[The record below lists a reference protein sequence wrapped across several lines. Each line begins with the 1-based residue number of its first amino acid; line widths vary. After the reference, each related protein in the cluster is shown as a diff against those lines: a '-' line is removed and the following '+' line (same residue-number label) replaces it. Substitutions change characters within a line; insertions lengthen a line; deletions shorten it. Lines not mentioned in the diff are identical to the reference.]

1 MLTGQRSN
9 PNRRDVLKTAG
20 VMTASIMAGALGW
33 PVRAAETNAPRRKVL
48 FFTKSS
54 GFQHTVI
61 KRDKGDELSYAEQIL
76 VDLGKQHGY
85 DITATKDGRY
95 FTPERLAEFDAAVFY
110 TTGDLTT
117 PGLDRQPPM
126 PKDGPETLIKWVES
140 GRGFLGLHSAD
151 DTFLTPVDASLRDN
165 GPIHPYIKMIGGEF
179 NKHGKQQNARV
190 LAKEGSFGPI
200 QGLKDFELFEEW
212 YKVKNLSPDL
222 HVILVQDTASMPAEE
237 YKQLKPYPQ
246 TWARTQ
252 GKGRIFYTSLA
263 HREETWKMP
272 LFENILLG
280 ALAWT
285 TGNADA
291 DVTPNLLKV
300 NPEAAVYLRKE

>member
-1 MLTGQRSN
+1 MPREQAAGQ
-9 PNRRDVLKTAG
+9 NRRDVLKLAG
-20 VMTASIMAGALGW
+20 VMTASLMAGAFPWAL
-33 PVRAAETNAPRRKVL
+33 RAAEANAPRRKVL

-54 GFQHTVI
+54 GYQHAVI
-61 KRDKGDELSYAEQIL
+61 KRNKPDELSYAEQCL
-76 VDLGKQHGY
+76 VDLGKRHGY
-85 DITATKDGRY
+85 DVTATKDGGY
-95 FTPERLAEFDAAVFY
+95 FTPERLAAFDAAVFY

-117 PGLDRQPPM
+117 PGLDHQPPM
-126 PKDGPETLIKWVES
+126 PKDGPETLIKWIES
-140 GRGFLGLHSAD
+140 GKGFLGLHSAD
-151 DTFLTPVDASLRDN
+151 DTFLTPVDENLHDI
-165 GPIHPYIKMIGGEF
+165 GPIHPYIKMLGGEF
-179 NKHGKQQNARV
+179 NKHGKQQNARI
-190 LAKEGSFGPI
+190 LAKETSFGPI

-222 HVILVQDTASMPAEE
+222 HVILVQDTQSMPAEE
-237 YKQLKPYPQ
+237 YKALKPYPQ
-246 TWARTQ
+246 TWARMQ
-252 GKGRIFYTSLA
+252 GKGRVFYTSLA

-300 NPEAAVYLRKE
+300 NPEAAVYLRKD

>member
-1 MLTGQRSN
+1 MAIEQAAGQ
-9 PNRRDVLKTAG
+9 NRRDVLKLAG
-20 VMTASIMAGALGW
+20 VLTASMMAGAFSW
-33 PVRAAETNAPRRKVL
+33 PLRAAEAHAPRRKVL

-54 GFQHTVI
+54 GYQHSVI
-61 KRDKGDELSYAEQIL
+61 KRNKDDELSYAEQIL
-76 VDLGKQHGY
+76 GDLGKRHGY
-85 DITATKDGRY
+85 DVTATKDGRY

-117 PGLDRQPPM
+117 PGLDQQPPM

-140 GRGFLGLHSAD
+140 GKGFLGLHSAD
-151 DTFLTPVDASLRDN
+151 DTFLTEVDKDLHDI
-165 GPIHPYIKMIGGEF
+165 GPIHPYIKMLGGEF
-179 NKHGKQQNARV
+179 NKHGKQQNARI
-190 LAKEGSFGPI
+190 LAKETSFGPI

-222 HVILVQDTASMPAEE
+222 HVILVQDTQSMPADE

-246 TWARTQ
+246 TWARMQ
-252 GKGRIFYTSLA
+252 GRGRVFYTSLA